1 MKTNPREKLEVS
13 ECHPTCV
20 ARKSFKFVTIAAFW
34 NTSGGSTFSSLL
46 SSVKMSL
53 PLTSSKLSTCTEEVS
68 DSDLL
73 MTSPRIGKSFCS
85 RIKAS
90 PPQLTTGGHGGIDEV
105 DAAAGGVNGG
115 SGGADTSYVPA
126 DPVDGLP
133 TLSPPPY
140 KANSTSGGST
150 SSVCGT
156 GSAGGKQIMG
166 S

>member
-1 MKTNPREKLEVS
+1 MAQKY
-13 ECHPTCV
+13 
-20 ARKSFKFVTIAAFW
+20 VTISAFCK
-34 NTSGGSTFSSLL
+34 TSGGSTFSSLL

-85 RIKAS
+85 RIKTS
-90 PPQLTTGGHGGIDEV
+90 PPQLTTGGHVGVDEV
-105 DAAAGGVNGG
+105 DNGA
-115 SGGADTSYVPA
+115 SGADTSYVPA

-156 GSAGGKQIMG
+156 GSAGGKQRTKIF
-166 S
+166 